1 MDNINNILKKSI
13 LFENIT
19 EQELK
24 DIIKFSKARLISLKK
39 DEYLFYQEDEPKNL
53 YILIDG
59 AVQIEKT
66 DVNGKRMI
74 MNRFDEVGV
83 MFAEVYV
90 YFSDKLYDYSCIA
103 IKNTKVLAI
112 PREFFMNIDS
122 LTQSYNY
129 KITQNMLKI
138 LSRKALYLNQK
149 VLILSSFTLRQKIA
163 SYLLQRLRE
172 CEGEENKKI
181 NLLFKRE
188 ELADF
193 IGTTRPSLS
202 REMLLMQ
209 DQGIIDL
216 DKNTFTVLDIQK
228 LQEII

>member
-13 LFENIT
+13 LFENVT

-24 DIIKFSKARLISLKK
+24 DIIEFSKARVIGLKK

-103 IKNTKVLAI
+103 IKNTKVFAI

-172 CEGEENKKI
+172 CDGKENKKI